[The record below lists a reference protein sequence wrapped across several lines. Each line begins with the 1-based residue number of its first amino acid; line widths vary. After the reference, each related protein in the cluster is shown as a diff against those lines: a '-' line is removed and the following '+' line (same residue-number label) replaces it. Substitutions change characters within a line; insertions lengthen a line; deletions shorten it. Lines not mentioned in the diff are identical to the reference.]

1 MQFLKMLIAAVFFM
15 STAANAQTPFL
26 TRDINTTFLNGYPTA
41 FCEVNG
47 YLYFNGTNVSS
58 GTELWRSDGT
68 TGEFRS
74 KKFVLQ

>member
-41 FCEVNG
+41 FG